1 MGTIHPDAQRAFF
14 DTHRGNSDIIKLFLT
29 GFDIKAA
36 YEKHVSNTNV
46 YAYILKA
53 EDYMKESFGFEKD
66 ILLMYSPYERI
77 EPRSIQALDELF
89 RCYPFAGRVDTLNC
103 FLLSDD
109 ENVETWVNESA
120 NSENVR
126 IIIPFSKSEITS
138 NKNDQWYI
146 RNKLRK
152 YFFGLDLF
160 GYTLPLNDD
169 TYFFGRQQIV
179 ARYINSIKRGEN
191 RGVFGLRKTGKTSL
205 LYKINRVVT
214 EQKIGEVFFYDC
226 KSPSFRKLH
235 WHQLLFE
242 IYSNICTRINIPA
255 KHEEDEVAVIRNMR
269 TAVKEAANK
278 GIKLILVFDEIEY
291 ISFIAP
297 LDEHWKTEFVDF
309 WQTVWSIQSTYRNL
323 TFIVSGVNA
332 SASEVDSIVVNG
344 RKIQNPLFG
353 IVQSEYLK
361 GLTDEECNSMIKT
374 LGKRMGLKFE
384 FDVIK
389 HIYAQYGG
397 HPMLTRLACSK
408 LNMHFEETSR
418 PVTINSREVEQL
430 LPEINAELVY
440 YFRHVIS
447 ELQEFYPDEYEM
459 FEMLASG
466 QIADYMELSQSVEL
480 TKHLYDYGLI
490 ENKGGIPE
498 VKLPVAADFVAFE
511 LAKKEQRNSAYKLIL
526 PENRSKWVASRAKSI
541 VQDMRQL
548 EIAIS
553 QSYGM
558 PKLFGDHSFPEAD
571 KLIEIPVA
579 NSESDF
585 VAFINI
591 INRCFVES
599 IENYGK
605 DIGKQGYLRNEICST
620 YPTLYSVL
628 YRVKVY
634 RHSQDHLKLTPQFQ
648 ADYATF
654 RAEDTVGFVEHKDQ
668 LLAIQQKL
676 LDNLW
681 VAIQVETNR
690 IV

>member
-14 DTHRGNSDIIKLFLT
+14 DSHRGNSDLIKLFLT

-36 YEKHVSNTNV
+36 YEKHLSNTNV

-53 EDYMKESFGFEKD
+53 EDFMKEAFGFEKD
-66 ILLMYSPYERI
+66 ILLMYSPYEHM

-89 RCYPFAGRVDTLNC
+89 HLYPFAGRVDTLNC

-109 ENVETWVNESA
+109 ENVEAWVKESA

-126 IIIPFSKSEITS
+126 IIIPFSKSEVLA
-138 NKNDQWYI
+138 NKDDPWYV

-205 LYKINRVVT
+205 LYKINRVIS

-235 WHQLLFE
+235 WYQFLFE
-242 IYSNICTRINIPA
+242 IYSNICNRINIPV
-255 KHEEDEVAVIRNMR
+255 KREEDEVAVIRNMR
-269 TAVKEAANK
+269 TAVKEASNK

-297 LDEHWKTEFVDF
+297 LDEHWKNEFVDF
-309 WQTVWSIQSTYRNL
+309 WQTIWSIQSTHRNL

-332 SASEVDSIVVNG
+332 SVSEVDSIVING

-361 GLTDEECNSMIKT
+361 GLTDDECNSMIKT

-384 FDVIK
+384 YDVIRY
-389 HIYAQYGG
+389 IYAQYGG

-418 PVTINSREVEQL
+418 PVTINLRQAEQL
-430 LPEINAELVY
+430 LPDINAELVY

-459 FEMLASG
+459 FEMLAAG

-490 ENKGGIPE
+490 ENNDGIPE

-511 LAKKEQRNSAYKLIL
+511 LAKKEQRKSAYKLTL
-526 PENRSKWVASRAKSI
+526 PENRSKWVVSRAKSI

-553 QSYGM
+553 QSRGM

-579 NSESDF
+579 DSESNF
-585 VAFINI
+585 VAFTNT

-599 IENYGK
+599 IENYGRE
-605 DIGKQGYLRNEICST
+605 IGKQRYFWIDICST
-620 YPTLYSVL
+620 YPALYSVL
-628 YRVKVY
+628 YRAKVY

-654 RAEDTVGFVEHKDQ
+654 RAEDTAGFADQKDQ
-668 LLAIQQKL
+668 LYAIQQKL

-681 VAIQVETNR
+681 VAIQVETNK